1 MRYSLRY
8 SLLSCLSLLAL
19 AGCSGGDSTQPT
31 ASFRGSPSFVIADG
45 AHGGNVDFFF
55 LPPMV
60 ANPRGKPGYE
70 ANAFNP
76 NLKPTVTICA
86 LDAANETA
94 AASASCKN
102 TSGAYVRSVTVLAD
116 DEQYQYNWEVPTSR
130 DVFYRIT
137 VRVGTILLGSADVE
151 TSESPHELKNV
162 DESKFVAVKNGRT
175 LPVKFRIERYALCAT
190 PGVGPCATQT
200 VNFATGGE
208 VTTPLGG
215 GQAGVT
221 IPAQPNTAVST
232 ITVEGCDPLN
242 PRATDLPVFGPCVR
256 VTANPAL
263 SASALVNSATVF
275 ICGVTA
281 TLPPTMSSSQRERVT
296 LHRFDAPS
304 ALAALPHAH
313 ACEPS
318 FAAGSIKGLFR
329 DLAHGAFKAAG
340 GQLVSLLLP
349 KALNAASRRLD
360 VGAGGSTIDFSDFQ
374 FALPAKLQISA
385 GDGQVAAP
393 GSTLPV
399 NPKVLVTDLGGDPV
413 PGARVRFAA
422 TATTCA
428 GLSAGVGTP
437 SDASGAVSSTWTIS
451 GIAGA
456 NQLFACGRGLAGS
469 DVHGPRPGVDPFQP
483 LSTHFGDLSNGGFVP
498 VLTGSVQFTAT
509 GITLPAT
516 LLAFGSGGYSSYGP
530 FNAGDPQP
538 SGWPNPAPATSATV
552 GSLSPFFGNYSGCS
566 ITVSGPSAATF
577 PENKDIFVTKSVS
590 VPVAGMM
597 EITVRI
603 DNDLRIWVDGVEKT
617 ALVPAS
623 VTGVYV
629 SATGF
634 WTHDGCADVGPAV
647 YSLSVAA
654 GTHTISLLGHDR
666 GAVGYL
672 DMKIVLN
679 NP

>member
-1 MRYSLRY
+1 MRY
-8 SLLSCLSLLAL
+8 SLLSCFALLAL
-19 AGCSGGDSTQPT
+19 AGCRGGDSTQPN
-31 ASFRGSPSFVIADG
+31 ASLRGSPSFVIADG
-45 AHGGNVDFFF
+45 AHGGNADFFF

-60 ANPRGKPGYE
+60 ADPSGKPGYE
-70 ANAFNP
+70 ASAFNP

-94 AASASCKN
+94 AATASCKS
-102 TSGAYVRSVTVLAD
+102 TLGAYALSVTVVAQD
-116 DEQYQYNWEVPTSR
+116 DQYHYNWDVPTSN

-137 VRVGTILLGSADVE
+137 VRVGTTMLGSADVE
-151 TSESPHELKNV
+151 TSASPSALKNV
-162 DESKFVAVKNGRT
+162 DASKFVAVKDGST
-175 LPVKFRIERYALCAT
+175 LPVKFRIERYALCST

-200 VNFATGGE
+200 INFATGGE
-208 VTTPLGG
+208 VTTPIGG

-221 IPAQPNTAVST
+221 IPAQPNTTTST

-242 PRATDLPVFGPCVR
+242 PRVTDLPVFGPCVR
-256 VTANPAL
+256 VTANPTL
-263 SASALVNSATVF
+263 SATDLVSGATVF

-281 TLPPTMSSSQRERVT
+281 TLPAAMSIQQRERVT

-304 ALAALPHAH
+304 TLAALPHAH

-360 VGAGGSTIDFSDFQ
+360 VGAGGFTLDFSDFQ
-374 FALPAKLQISA
+374 FALPAKLEISA
-385 GDGQVAAP
+385 GDGQVATP
-393 GSTLPV
+393 GITLPI
-399 NPKVLVTDLGGDPV
+399 NPKVLVTDLGGNPV
-413 PGARVRFAA
+413 PGAWVRFAG
-422 TATTCA
+422 TASACA
-428 GLSAGVGTP
+428 GFGPGVGTP

-469 DVHGPRPGVDPFQP
+469 DVNGPRDGVDPFQP
-483 LSTHFGDLSNGGFVP
+483 LSMHFGDLSNGGAVP
-498 VLTGSVQFTAT
+498 VLTGSVQFNAT

-530 FNAGDPQP
+530 FNAGGTPP
-538 SGWPNPAPATSATV
+538 SGWPNPAPATTV
-552 GSLSPFFGNYSGCS
+552 GAQSPFFGNYPDCS
-566 ITVSGPSAATF
+566 ITSSGPLTATF

-603 DNDLRIWVDGVEKT
+603 DNDLRIWVDGTERT
-617 ALVPAS
+617 NTVPAS
-623 VTGVYV
+623 ISGAYDNA
-629 SATGF
+629 SFF
-634 WTHDGCADVGPAV
+634 WKHEGCADVGPAV
-647 YSLSVAA
+647 YSLSVSA
-654 GTHTISLLGHDR
+654 GPHTIALWGHDR